1 MGIKFQ
7 WLGHSAFDM
16 HIDGHSVVF
25 DPFLTGNPLAATTPE
40 MLSPELI
47 LLSHAHGDHLGD
59 TVAIAQASG
68 APVVANVEI
77 SKWLFEHGVK
87 NAQGQNS
94 GGLGDYGFVTVKL
107 TIAFHSSSFPD
118 GSYGGNPNGF
128 IVTAR
133 ESGQRLYFAGDT
145 ALFSDMALIGD
156 ERIDV
161 AFLPIGDYYT
171 MGTADSIRAI
181 KYIRPRFVVPM
192 HYNTAP
198 PISQDASGWANRV
211 SNETSAVP
219 IVLDPG
225 GEFSVPRVV

>member
-25 DPFLTGNPLAATTPE
+25 DAYLTDNPLAATMPDT
-40 MLSPELI
+40 LHPELI

-59 TVAIAQASG
+59 TVDIAIASG
-68 APVVANVEI
+68 APTVSNVEI
-77 SKWLFEHGVK
+77 SNWLRAHGVK
-87 NAQGQNS
+87 NARGQNT
-94 GGLGDYGFVTVKL
+94 GGLADYGFATVKL
-107 TIAFHSSSFPD
+107 TLAFHSSAFPD
-118 GSYGGNPNGF
+118 GSNGGNPNGF

-145 ALFSDMALIGD
+145 ALFSDMELIGD

-161 AFLPIGDYYT
+161 AFLPIGDHFT
-171 MGTADSIRAI
+171 MGPADSIRAI

-192 HYNTAP
+192 HYNTFP
-198 PISQDASGWANRV
+198 PIQQDASGWANRV

-225 GEFSVPRVV
+225 GDFMVPSVV